1 MRSKLSRLAF
11 ALVAAAASSCST
23 MRTSVDWDETVDF
36 SRYRTFSFR
45 KGSPARNDL
54 TQRRIEEMTTAA
66 LQTKGLRRV
75 SDEKPD
81 LRVFTHVVVRP
92 HQQINYTSFGY
103 GWRWG
108 GGVTTATVTNVPV
121 GTLIVDLV
129 DTGQREMVWRGRASD
144 VFPSD
149 REERIEELQTAVN
162 KIFEKYPPA
171 GAR

>member
-1 MRSKLSRLAF
+1 MRPRSFGFLF
-11 ALVAAAASSCST
+11 AIVWVAASSCST
-23 MRTSVDWDETVDF
+23 MRTFVDWDETVDF
-36 SRYRTFSFR
+36 SHYRTFSFR

-66 LQTKGLRRV
+66 LEAKGLRRV

-108 GGVTTATVTNVPV
+108 GGVATVTTIPV

-129 DTGQREMVWRGRASD
+129 DTGRREMVWRGRASD
-144 VFPSD
+144 VFPPD
-149 REERIEELQTAVN
+149 RGERIEELQTAVN
-162 KIFEKYPPA
+162 KIFEKYPPT
-171 GAR
+171 RVQ